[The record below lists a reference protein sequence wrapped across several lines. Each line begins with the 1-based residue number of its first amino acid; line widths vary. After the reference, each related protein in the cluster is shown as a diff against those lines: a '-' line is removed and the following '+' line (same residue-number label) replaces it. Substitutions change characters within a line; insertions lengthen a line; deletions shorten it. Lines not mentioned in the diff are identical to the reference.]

1 METVQIGE
9 ITEQSRIHCIK
20 QIKHFP
26 PEKIHKCQLQCT
38 KQYINPE
45 GTWHSAYIHHT
56 QCRYWQ
62 KYNFPKFN

>member
-9 ITEQSRIHCIK
+9 IAEQSRIHCIK

-45 GTWHSAYIHHT
+45 GTGTAHTSITHSVVTGESIT
-56 QCRYWQ
+56 
-62 KYNFPKFN
+62 F